1 MNETD
6 ICYKLHKIES
16 HIESIVSE
24 SDKMQQEND
33 YLRKKLQD
41 AIRKKRIMEEKVET
55 ASKNIKLLIK
65 KLKEEAKWAKQVV

>member
-16 HIESIVSE
+16 HIASLVSE
-24 SDKMQQEND
+24 NDKNQQEND
-33 YLRKKLQD
+33 FLRKKLQET
-41 AIRKKRIMEEKVET
+41 IRQKRIMEEKVET

-65 KLKEEAKWAKQVV
+65 KLKEDTK

>member
-65 KLKEEAKWAKQVV
+65 KLKEEAK

>member
-16 HIESIVSE
+16 HIENIVSE

-65 KLKEEAKWAKQVV
+65 KLKEEAK